1 MPEAY
6 DLAII
11 GGGIIGLA
19 HAYTAAKRG
28 KKVVVIERDTRAV
41 GASIRNFGF
50 ITVTGQARHTV
61 WPVARRSRDI
71 WADIAGPAGIE
82 IEHRGLLLTA
92 RYPESVEVL
101 DAFMQTEMGEDC
113 ALLTPA
119 ELRAK
124 HPQICGEANLR
135 TLWSPHELRVESRTA
150 IPKITSWLAREHGV
164 TFETGTA
171 ALNVAPPR
179 VETSRGLI
187 MAEAAI
193 VCPGDDFHTLFPDRI
208 AAYQP
213 TRCILTM
220 LRLANPGFI
229 LPAGIM
235 SDLGLVRYEG
245 YAALPEAAALK
256 DRIAREHRQQ
266 LDHGVHLI
274 VVQCAD
280 GSLIVGDSHHYD
292 PTPWPFAAAESEAL
306 ILDEF
311 RSGTGIASPP
321 VIERWT
327 GSYSSAAEPYF
338 VDTPADDVRIVMITS
353 GTGASMSF
361 GLAERVI
368 TDLYGGTQ

>member
-1 MPEAY
+1 MPY
-6 DLAII
+6 DLAIV

-28 KKVVVIERDTRAV
+28 KRVVVIERDTRAV

-50 ITVTGQARHTV
+50 ITVTGQARDTV
-61 WPVARRSRDI
+61 WPIARRSRDI
-71 WADIAGPAGIE
+71 WAEIVGPAGIN

-92 RYPESVEVL
+92 RYPESVAVL
-101 DAFMQTEMGEDC
+101 EAFMRTEMGEDC

-119 ELRAK
+119 QCRER
-124 HPQICGEANLR
+124 HPQICSADNLGA
-135 TLWSPHELRVESRTA
+135 LWSPHELRVESRTA
-150 IPKITSWLAREHGV
+150 IPKITSWLAQEHGV
-164 TFETGTA
+164 TFMTGTA
-171 ALNVAPPR
+171 ALAIAPPR
-179 VETSRGLI
+179 IETSRGLVE
-187 MAEAAI
+187 ADAAI
-193 VCPGDDFHTLFPDRI
+193 VCPGDDVHTLFPDRI

-220 LRLANPGFI
+220 LRLADPGFT
-229 LPAGIM
+229 LHAGIM

-245 YAALPEAAALK
+245 YAALPEAAVLK
-256 DRIAREHRQQ
+256 DRVAREHGRH

-274 VVQCAD
+274 VVQSAD
-280 GSLIVGDSHHYD
+280 GSLVVGDSHHYD
-292 PTPWPFAAAESEAL
+292 VTPWPFAAAESESL

-311 RSGTGIASPP
+311 RAGTGIAPPP

-327 GSYSSAAEPYF
+327 GIYSSAKEPFF
-338 VDTPADDVRIVMITS
+338 VDAPADNVRIVMITS

-368 TDLYGGTQ
+368 TDLFGDEG